1 MKCPLIFIIRLVHQE
16 LVQRQVH
23 RQLSPGIPTIKCVRH
38 RISLQAARPFTVS
51 AKVTQVIQG
60 EIFETIC
67 CMPPTMSQMQCR
79 RLSMNSLQV
88 NILAS
93 SFDLGGGGGGG
104 GGGGFRIIRL
114 YLLCNQFHTVHYT

>member
-1 MKCPLIFIIRLVHQE
+1 MKCSLIFIIRLAHQE

-38 RISLQAARPFTVS
+38 LISLQATRLFTVS
-51 AKVTQVIQG
+51 VKVTQVIKG
-60 EIFETIC
+60 EIFEMIY

-93 SFDLGGGGGGG
+93 SFDRGGGA
-104 GGGGFRIIRL
+104 
-114 YLLCNQFHTVHYT
+114 